1 MKTHTS
7 AFKENIKK
15 FGKEIDSIIT
25 YQLEGETIELG
36 SENFNSIRPH
46 YQGAILKSV
55 MKQLDIDSK
64 VNIPIGTELNYQ
76 FGVKINN
83 YEFLDFGN
91 YIVYSS
97 EKQEDTNSYKIVCY
111 DKMLYSMKDYENIGV
126 TYPITIRNYINAI
139 CTHLGLTFANSSDTF
154 ANYDKQIPNELYLS
168 SDGTSLN
175 YTFRDVLDELAQ
187 VTASTICIND
197 DDELEIRYI
206 NNTQDIID
214 EEYLKNVNVNFGEK
228 FGPVNVIVLSRS
240 AGSDNV
246 YYPSTLPQNPYELK
260 ISDNQIMNGNNRSEF
275 LPDIYNKLNG
285 LEYYTNDFISTGIC
299 YYNLCDRYNV
309 VVGENTYSCVMFNDE
324 VNVTQGLEEHIYTD
338 LPKETETDYK
348 KADTTDRKINQTYL
362 MVDKQNQVI
371 QSLINQSVY
380 ISNTINGVGS
390 VTLENAYEGRL
401 YELSIKGQMSLLY
414 PEVANLYPSNTT
426 YPINSSLSISIDNVE
441 YPLNFKL
448 LNYIDNN
455 VCDEFIYH
463 DGEYK
468 VIRRVGIDEHG
479 NKYPLQEEF
488 VDETGTV
495 DLQVTSNSTIRLKP
509 FENMIYKVTYLLDNQ
524 YTDVFA
530 TKVEMNSSITQTAE
544 EINLEVSKKTD
555 KDKIISTINQSAEQ
569 IQINANKISLQGTT
583 IDLTAKDIN
592 IQSNN
597 FSVNENGEIT
607 ATAGEIGGFN
617 MNSTQFK
624 SNINGLY
631 NFNIF
636 DVGLIAMKIM
646 DRIYLDSH
654 MTNVL
659 DIDENGSVGII
670 DYQRAKKIIS
680 GELQNTKVLQGTF
693 EINSQDSKNCI
704 SIKDNYGNIVAS
716 LGLGGVNST
725 YITCEN
731 IVCGYP
737 SSSYNN
743 FVGIT
748 LNGNT
753 GNINCVSLT
762 QTSKEEYKKNFE
774 KLENAL
780 DIIKS
785 IDIYKYNMQ
794 QEEDTDKKHI
804 GFIIGNDYNYSTE
817 VTSQDNKGADI
828 YSFISVC
835 CQAIK
840 EQQEKIESLE
850 KRIEKLERES
860 GK

>member
-15 FGKEIDSIIT
+15 HGKEIDSIIT
-25 YQLEGETIELG
+25 YQLEGETIELEA
-36 SENFNSIRPH
+36 ENFNSITPH

-64 VNIPIGTELNYQ
+64 INIPIGTELNYQ
-76 FGVKINN
+76 FGIKVGNS
-83 YEFLDFGN
+83 YEYLDYGN

-154 ANYDKQIPNELYLS
+154 ANYDKEISNELYLS
-168 SDGTSLN
+168 SDGTSLD

-206 NNTQDIID
+206 SNTQDTID

-246 YYPSTLPQNPYELK
+246 YYPAILPQNPYELK

-309 VVGENTYSCVMFNDE
+309 TVGENIYSCVMFNDE

-338 LPKETETDYK
+338 LPKETETDYR
-348 KADTTDRKINQTYL
+348 KADTTDRKINQAYI

-401 YELSIKGQMSLLY
+401 YELSIKGQMSLLFPQSQDNIY
-414 PEVANLYPSNTT
+414 GSSLVPSETLLPTTELLPSSSVPYQNEVSYPSDTLHT
-426 YPINSSLSISIDNVE
+426 LSSSLLVDDVE
-441 YPLNFKL
+441 YPLNFGF
-448 LNYIDNN
+448 LNYIDNDI
-455 VCDEFIYH
+455 CDEFIYH

-468 VIRRVGIDEHG
+468 VVRRVGIDEDG
-479 NKYPLQEEF
+479 NKYPLENEF
-488 VDETGTV
+488 IDNIGFI
-495 DLQVTSNSTIRLKP
+495 DIQVKSDSTIALKA
-509 FENMIYKVTYLLDNQ
+509 FGNMIYKAEYLLNNE

-530 TKVEMNSSITQTAE
+530 TKVDLSSSITQTAE

-555 KDKIISTINQSAEQ
+555 KDEIISTINQSAEQ
-569 IQINANKISLQGTT
+569 VQINANKISLEG
-583 IDLTAKDIN
+583 KEIN
-592 IQSNN
+592 MTSDNIAINSTN
-597 FSVNENGEIT
+597 FSVDKDGNMDCSNANITGGNIELTGTENVPKLRIVNPNYTDTYTDIT
-607 ATAGEIGGFN
+607 SGKIQVYN
-617 MNSTQFK
+617 
-624 SNINGLY
+624 NG
-631 NFNIF
+631 N
-636 DVGLIAMKIM
+636 LI
-646 DRIYLDSH
+646 
-654 MTNVL
+654 TNL
-659 DIDENGSVGII
+659 FGSVGSLTLAASN
-670 DYQRAKKIIS
+670 DYKVNHNTLGSNYINNLNETVIS
-680 GELQNTKVLQGTF
+680 LRNT
-693 EINSQDSKNCI
+693 D
-704 SIKDNYGNIVAS
+704 GNI
-716 LGLGGVNST
+716 T
-725 YITCEN
+725 
-731 IVCGYP
+731 
-737 SSSYNN
+737 
-743 FVGIT
+743 
-748 LNGNT
+748 
-753 GNINCVSLT
+753 CVSLT
-762 QTSKEEYKKNFE
+762 QTSLEKSKKNF
-774 KLENAL
+774 KKYSGAL
-780 DIIKS
+780 KEVMGT
-785 IDIYKYNMQ
+785 DIYKYNLKD
-794 QEEDTDKKHI
+794 EKDTDKKHLGFVI
-804 GFIIGNDYNYSTE
+804 GDNYNYSSE
-817 VTSQDNKGADI
+817 ITSIDEDGNEIGVDN
-828 YSFISVC
+828 YSMTSLC
-835 CQAIK
+835 LQAIK
-840 EQQEKIESLE
+840 EQQEIIESLK
-850 KRIEKLERES
+850 KRIEKLEES
-860 GK
+860 DK